1 MALSA
6 KVKMNL
12 LLTGPS
18 KPLGFPLGTT
28 LLPAVVLTV
37 MVSGYGGRREGTS
50 SEGWQAGARELE
62 KLIVPV

>member
-37 MVSGYGGRREGTS
+37 MVVVPFPVTVAGEKEQVVRAGRPAHENSRS
-50 SEGWQAGARELE
+50 
-62 KLIVPV
+62 